1 MQTPTSVDICGMQD
15 IFPFVPYPRS
25 NNGETSSRKNST
37 WKPEEEEKERGGE
50 EPVKMG
56 DRSARKHFKFLF
68 TACFCFVSLSL
79 GSLLLALG
87 RHATQTIRS
96 NRRRPFSL
104 AVTGEKE
111 HTPPLKLACDG
122 ICASAES
129 GAAPVPSIHK
139 RARNE
144 QQQEVRSSGK
154 HHDTTTTTYI
164 LAGGK

>member
-1 MQTPTSVDICGMQD
+1 
-15 IFPFVPYPRS
+15 
-25 NNGETSSRKNST
+25 
-37 WKPEEEEKERGGE
+37 
-50 EPVKMG
+50 MG

-154 HHDTTTTTYI
+154 HHDTTTIYVYTCRREIRASANGQRCPKCRCWSSGSGWHRT
-164 LAGGK
+164 LR